1 MGTQPVWGRFSTCGR
16 FSIGLSPAFADTA
29 QAGSNPAGGRLKS
42 PPIGATSGFAAF
54 QAALDKLKHVLQDG
68 EWPNSRGGIE
78 SRRRLKTCPTQCR
91 DMHSHAAHPAGAD
104 ATIPIGDIAL
114 ESRSRWWNRAALAL
128 LVCTALVLLA
138 SPVFPSQ
145 DGPVHLY
152 YVDVLRGLL
161 THSAP
166 YAQHFAIKSF
176 VTPYALEY
184 YSLLALETVFS
195 PAVSEKLLLCA
206 YIFAFGLGFRYL
218 VESAAE
224 RGSPWTLAG
233 IPFCLHLLVYMGFLN
248 YSFGVALLLFLCGFW
263 MRFSGHLTPGRAA
276 ALVAGVVL
284 MLLTHPVPVAAFLLF
299 IGVYLVADLVQ
310 DAALDSW
317 SWMAPLRARLRPM
330 VLMAAMGAMALL
342 WVGLFVD
349 RPRAGSTDPSYGS
362 VFGWLNTAATE
373 LQLYPVAPFSGLRYR
388 AGPILVVGAAY
399 CAWITGSWKNGRRL
413 RIGAVAL
420 AAVAWICFILFC
432 AVPPRVNGS
441 FYFAERFPIL
451 WVLFSL
457 AAAAALRLPR
467 RWSAAAGGGAACV
480 TVCVLLMQWGQI
492 SRMGS
497 QIAPALDSPPAAAGT
512 VGLIIGSKKQMP
524 EGLSF
529 DPYMW
534 SGAHYFRRSRAILA
548 NDPWM
553 NLPIIML
560 RPVHPTQWSYLDPDD
575 ASPVLIAAIAG
586 GTAAGNPAFV
596 VQEGP
601 SDFEIDGLMK
611 RKGWN
616 DFGSSQFLRMYRH
629 QP

>member
-1 MGTQPVWGRFSTCGR
+1 MSY
-16 FSIGLSPAFADTA
+16 
-29 QAGSNPAGGRLKS
+29 
-42 PPIGATSGFAAF
+42 
-54 QAALDKLKHVLQDG
+54 DG

-218 VESAAE
+218 VESGCRAGQSVDPRRHSVLPA
-224 RGSPWTLAG
+224 LAG
-233 IPFCLHLLVYMGFLN
+233 LHGVPELQLRRGASAVSVRLLDAL
-248 YSFGVALLLFLCGFW
+248 FGTPHTRPGGCPGRRCGSDVA
-263 MRFSGHLTPGRAA
+263 HTPG
-276 ALVAGVVL
+276 AGGRLSAVYRSVSGGGSGAGCRVGLVVL
-284 MLLTHPVPVAAFLLF
+284 DGPPARQASADGSDGRDGGDGIALGGPVCGPAV
-299 IGVYLVADLVQ
+299 
-310 DAALDSW
+310 
-317 SWMAPLRARLRPM
+317 
-330 VLMAAMGAMALL
+330 
-342 WVGLFVD
+342 
-349 RPRAGSTDPSYGS
+349 RAGSTDPSYGS